1 MIYTIP
7 RVVIAGLK
15 GGSGKT
21 TLSIGLTKAV
31 RDRGLAVATFK
42 KGPDYIDAGWLACAS
57 GRDCFNLDPYL
68 IPQEKILL
76 SFAIHSHQADISI
89 IEGNRG
95 LFDGMD
101 VSGTY
106 STSELAKML
115 KAPVLL
121 VVDCTKATRTVAAVI
136 KGITGFDEALKVM
149 GVVLNNIG
157 GVRHETVV
165 RGAIERYTSVEV
177 LGSLHRIE
185 QELMPERHM
194 GLTPYQEHRDVG
206 RAIDKIGD
214 IVREQVDVDRL
225 LEMARVDEGIVPT
238 GSLYGDGRPVDE
250 GVTIGVIQDMA
261 FQFYYPDNL
270 DALTVGGARIKL
282 IDAMKEK
289 ELSGLDALYIGGGFP
304 ETNAPGL
311 SANRALMKSL
321 KGEVERGLPV
331 YAECGGLMY
340 LGREIILDGDVYPMT
355 DVLPLSFK
363 IEKRPVAHGYT
374 MLEVAGDNPY
384 YPVGT
389 VLKGHEFHYS
399 GVAENDQLVRMVFR
413 MKKGKGVGGGM
424 DGVVYKNVL
433 ATYTHVHALGCPE
446 WAPGLLDAAKRHK
459 EGK

>member
-1 MIYTIP
+1 MTYNIP

-31 RDRGLAVATFK
+31 RDRGLTVATFK

-115 KAPVLL
+115 KAPVIL

-136 KGITGFDEALKVM
+136 KGITGFDGALNVM
-149 GVVLNNIG
+149 GVVLNYIG

-185 QELMPERHM
+185 KDLMPERHM

-206 RAIDKIGD
+206 SAIDKIGD
-214 IVREQVDVDRL
+214 IVREHVDVDRL
-225 LEMARVDEGIVPT
+225 LEMARVDEGIAPT
-238 GSLYGDGRPVDE
+238 GSLYGDGRSDDE
-250 GVTIGVIQDMA
+250 GLTIGVIQDMA

-270 DALTVGGARIKL
+270 DALTAGGARIKL
-282 IDAMKEK
+282 IDSINSQV
-289 ELSGLDALYIGGGFP
+289 LSFLYALYLFFLFP
-304 ETNAPGL
+304 FTFSPFL
-311 SANRALMKSL
+311 SSIISFIHSFFFVFDL
-321 KGEVERGLPV
+321 VLPV
-331 YAECGGLMY
+331 YAFCVWL
-340 LGREIILDGDVYPMT
+340 L
-355 DVLPLSFK
+355 F
-363 IEKRPVAHGYT
+363 
-374 MLEVAGDNPY
+374 
-384 YPVGT
+384 
-389 VLKGHEFHYS
+389 
-399 GVAENDQLVRMVFR
+399 LVCFFSLLR
-413 MKKGKGVGGGM
+413 
-424 DGVVYKNVL
+424 
-433 ATYTHVHALGCPE
+433 T
-446 WAPGLLDAAKRHK
+446 APD
-459 EGK
+459 

>member
-1 MIYTIP
+1 MTYNIP

-31 RDRGLAVATFK
+31 RDRGLTVATFK

-115 KAPVLL
+115 KAPVIL

-136 KGITGFDEALKVM
+136 KGITGFDGALNVM
-149 GVVLNNIG
+149 GGVLNYIG

-185 QELMPERHM
+185 KDLMPERHM

-206 RAIDKIGD
+206 SAIDKIGD
-214 IVREQVDVDRL
+214 IVREHVDVDRL
-225 LEMARVDEGIVPT
+225 LEMARVDEGIAPT
-238 GSLYGDGRPVDE
+238 GSLYGDGRPDDE
-250 GVTIGVIQDMA
+250 GLTIGVIQDMA

-270 DALTVGGARIKL
+270 DALTAGGARIKL

-340 LGREIILDGDVYPMT
+340 LGRKIILDGNVYPMT

-384 YPVGT
+384 YPVET

-399 GVAENDQLVRMVFR
+399 GVAENDQPVRMVFR
-413 MKKGKGVGGGM
+413 MKKGKGIGRGM

-459 EGK
+459 KGK